1 MRNNGDTQKM
11 KKIQFQYRKTP
22 ENTTNREAIV
32 LSPPTSNY
40 FTVDMTELDDAKRQK
55 LEKGLA
61 EYDKQLQDLFSLRTK
76 WLRDSGF
83 GSNFRNFNQDKMSSI
98 LSLDL

>member
-1 MRNNGDTQKM
+1 M

-22 ENTTNREAIV
+22 ENITNREAVV
-32 LSPPTSNY
+32 LSTPTSNY
-40 FTVDMTELDDAKRQK
+40 FTVDMTELDNAQRQK

-61 EYDKQLQDLFSLRTK
+61 EYDKQLKDLFSLRTK

-83 GSNFRNFNQDKMSSI
+83 GSNFRNFNKDKMHSVSSSEI
-98 LSLDL
+98 